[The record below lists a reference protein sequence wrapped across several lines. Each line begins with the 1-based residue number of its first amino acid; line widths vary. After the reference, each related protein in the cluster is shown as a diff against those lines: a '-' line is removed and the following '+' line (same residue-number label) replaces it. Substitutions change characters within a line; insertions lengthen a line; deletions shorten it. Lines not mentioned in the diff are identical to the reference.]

1 MTDLFAAL
9 GFPRSPWLEPE
20 EIKAR
25 HHAAMALA
33 HPDKSNT
40 VKISATILNEAR
52 RVLEN
57 PALRL
62 RHLIALEF
70 PNQKP
75 AGAPPPDWDFFQR
88 IGETTMLASDLVAK
102 LRVAKQPIV
111 RATILARVASC
122 IHSIESLKHE
132 VVERREA
139 LQERLRVASREEWKL
154 DDLQALAEDWTF
166 LERSANSL
174 REARLQF

>member
-9 GFPRSPWLEPE
+9 GLPRSPWLEPE

-25 HHAAMALA
+25 HHAAMAVA
-33 HPDKSNT
+33 HPDKSNA

-75 AGAPPPDWDFFQR
+75 AAAPPPDWDFFQR
-88 IGETTMLASDLVAK
+88 IGETSMLASDLVAK
-102 LRVAKQPIV
+102 LRDAKQPIV

-122 IHSIESLKHE
+122 IHSIESLQKE
-132 VVERREA
+132 VAERREA
-139 LQERLRVASREEWKL
+139 LQERLREASRVGWKL
-154 DDLQALAEDWTF
+154 DTLQALAEEWTF

-174 REARLQF
+174 REARLLL

>member
-1 MTDLFAAL
+1 
-9 GFPRSPWLEPE
+9 
-20 EIKAR
+20 
-25 HHAAMALA
+25 MAVA

-40 VKISATILNEAR
+40 VKISATVLNEAR

-75 AGAPPPDWDFFQR
+75 AAAPPPDWDFFQR
-88 IGETTMLASDLVAK
+88 IGEMTMLASDLSAK
-102 LRVAKQPIV
+102 LRAAKQPIV
-111 RATILARVASC
+111 RATILARVAPC
-122 IHSIESLKHE
+122 IQSIESLKHE
-132 VVERREA
+132 VAERREA
-139 LQERLRVASREEWKL
+139 LQERLRVASREEWKI

>member
-1 MTDLFAAL
+1 LTDLFAAL
-9 GFPRSPWLEPE
+9 GLPRSPWLEPE
-20 EIKAR
+20 EIKER
-25 HHAAMALA
+25 HHAAIAIA
-33 HPDKSNT
+33 HPDKSNA
-40 VKISATILNEAR
+40 VEISATILNEAR

-75 AGAPPPDWDFFQR
+75 ASAPPLDWNFFQR

-102 LRVAKQPIV
+102 LHAAKQPIV
-111 RATILARVASC
+111 RASILGRVASC
-122 IHSIESLKHE
+122 IHSIENLQKE
-132 VVERREA
+132 VAERREA
-139 LQERLRVASREEWKL
+139 LQESLREASREEWKL
-154 DDLQALAEDWTF
+154 DTLQVLAEEWTF

>member
-9 GFPRSPWLEPE
+9 GLPRSPWLEPE

-25 HHAAMALA
+25 HHAAMAVA

-102 LRVAKQPIV
+102 LRAAKQPIV
-111 RATILARVASC
+111 RATILARVAPC

-132 VVERREA
+132 VAERREA
-139 LQERLRVASREEWKL
+139 LQERLRVASRKEWKL